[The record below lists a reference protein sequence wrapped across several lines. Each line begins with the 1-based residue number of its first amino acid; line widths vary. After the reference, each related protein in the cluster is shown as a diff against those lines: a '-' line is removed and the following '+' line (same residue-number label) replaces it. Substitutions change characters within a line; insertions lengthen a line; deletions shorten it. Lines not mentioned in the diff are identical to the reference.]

1 MRLPSL
7 LIIVFVTMAIE
18 ARRAARNERAQLARG
33 GVEPPGD
40 VYDVMRVVYPL
51 AFLGM
56 LVEGALGGGPP
67 RAVALAGAAVF
78 AAAKALK
85 WWAIV
90 SLGPFWTF
98 RVIVIPGAALV
109 SRGPYRWLRHPNYV
123 AVMGELAGVALFTG
137 AMWSGVTALAV
148 FGLLLIKRMAVEER
162 ALDAA
167 RPPSSTSKEQ
177 GSGIRD

>member
-7 LIIVFVTMAIE
+7 LVIVFVAMAIE
-18 ARRAARNERAQLARG
+18 ACRAARNEREQLARG
-33 GVEPPGD
+33 GVEPSAD
-40 VYDVMRVVYPL
+40 VYDVMRVVSPL

-56 LVEGALGGGPP
+56 LVESAFGGGPP

-85 WWAIV
+85 WWAIA

-109 SRGPYRWLRHPNYV
+109 DRGPYRWLRHPNYV
-123 AVMGELAGVALFTG
+123 AAMGVLAGTTLLTG
-137 AMWSGVTALAV
+137 AALSAVTPMAA
-148 FGLLLIKRMAVEER
+148 FGLPTIRR
-162 ALDAA
+162 IALQH
-167 RPPSSTSKEQ
+167 T
-177 GSGIRD
+177 

>member
-1 MRLPSL
+1 MRLLSL
-7 LIIVFVTMAIE
+7 LVVVFVTMAIE
-18 ARRAARNERAQLARG
+18 AVRASRNEHAQLARG

-40 VYDVMRVVYPL
+40 VYKVMRVVYPL

-56 LVEGALGGGPP
+56 LAEGALGGGPP
-67 RAVALAGAAVF
+67 RAVAVAGALVF

-90 SLGPFWTF
+90 SLGRFWTF
-98 RVIVIPGAALV
+98 RVIVIPGAVLV

-123 AVMGELAGVALFTG
+123 AVIGELVGVAILCG
-137 AMWSGVTALAV
+137 AAVTGVTAMAV
-148 FGLLLIKRMAVEER
+148 FGLLLMKRMAVEER

-167 RPPSSTSKEQ
+167 RRPSATSK
-177 GSGIRD
+177 

>member
-1 MRLPSL
+1 MRLLSL
-7 LIIVFVTMAIE
+7 LVVVFATMAIE
-18 ARRAARNERAQLARG
+18 AVRAARNEHAQLARG

-40 VYDVMRVVYPL
+40 VYKLMRVVYPL

-56 LVEGALGGGPP
+56 LAEGALGGGPP
-67 RAVALAGAAVF
+67 RAVGLAGALVF

-98 RVIVIPGAALV
+98 RVIVMPGATLV

-123 AVMGELAGVALFTG
+123 AVVGELAGVALLSG
-137 AMWSGVTALAV
+137 AAATGVTAMAV
-148 FGLLLIKRMAVEER
+148 FGLLLIKRMAVEDR

-167 RPPSSTSKEQ
+167 RDSGASSK
-177 GSGIRD
+177 